1 MEKRE
6 EINAKITDVNK
17 AIRENES
24 QANHSEIG
32 EEVTFVPKQFIKL
45 QCKSNRPRDYGHI
58 DDAVV
63 PIGENEG
70 GKNHGQY
77 AAIAHKTSN

>member
-1 MEKRE
+1 LKERKKVDA
-6 EINAKITDVNK
+6 EIADVND

-24 QANHSEIG
+24 EANHPEIG
-32 EEVTFVPKQFIKL
+32 EEVALVAKQFIK
-45 QCKSNRPRDYGHI
+45 QQGEGDRSGDYGHI

-63 PIGENEG
+63 PIGEDEG